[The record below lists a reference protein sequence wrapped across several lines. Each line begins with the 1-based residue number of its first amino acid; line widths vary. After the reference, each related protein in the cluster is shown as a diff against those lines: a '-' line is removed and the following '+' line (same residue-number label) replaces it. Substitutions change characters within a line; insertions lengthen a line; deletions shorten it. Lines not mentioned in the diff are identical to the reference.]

1 MPTTLQR
8 PAAPRAHGH
17 GRLSLRARRQC
28 RVQGRGAATSLAIG
42 FATPRTRPP
51 DATPGRAVRGCTA
64 GAADD
69 TAAAGAQDDNGD
81 AEKGDIGDAV
91 PRCKRELLAAIAAAQ
106 RQRGAGRQRVLDAA
120 RALED
125 AAALTPGETPFT
137 SAAEMDE
144 LHRRQRD
151 AMRCV
156 SGRWSLVY
164 STQVQEQRATPE
176 RQQQV
181 QPSSQ
186 ERRPLQQLS
195 RAAYSAFFR
204 FAPFLAGSQD
214 ARRPADQQAELVKAT
229 NEQVVQLEAGAV
241 ENIVELTTAVARNY
255 SLLLRVFGEVQAR
268 EREPLEVEVT
278 FTSASVILLRRSAPS
293 TAETA
298 KDEALLFDLQL
309 PLPRPV
315 GVLRTTF
322 CDDALRLA
330 RGSRGGL
337 FITARLPA
345 TTPSLPQRLARAA
358 VSKP

>member
-8 PAAPRAHGH
+8 PAAPRAHGHGH

-214 ARRPADQQAELVKAT
+214 ARRPADQQAELVKVRRWSTPTPLLLRAAPEASLPARQLLLHAPVDMAQAT

-255 SLLLRVFGEVQAR
+255 SLLLRVFGEVA
-268 EREPLEVEVT
+268 
-278 FTSASVILLRRSAPS
+278 
-293 TAETA
+293 
-298 KDEALLFDLQL
+298 
-309 PLPRPV
+309 
-315 GVLRTTF
+315 
-322 CDDALRLA
+322 
-330 RGSRGGL
+330 
-337 FITARLPA
+337 
-345 TTPSLPQRLARAA
+345 
-358 VSKP
+358 